1 MDIFHD
7 NSTACL
13 SQPLLGTQ
21 SAHVIQ
27 RSVSSQALQHFAC
40 VDSTCFILEAY
51 GTIRFQT
58 SSGQRLERFGG
69 KRSKDIWG
77 LFISNGVRSTFGWN
91 SDDCQRSALCTSHHI
106 NICCFD
112 SENCLSIINSL
123 WNMYNGNGLYM
134 VYTTLSHNRFLHVGC
149 ILATFERWPWLFLLL
164 GLRLKKQGLSATG
177 HGRSTWLSFSQGL
190 GAFYRFHVSCQTVQ
204 WWILL

>member
-7 NSTACL
+7 NSTACI
-13 SQPLLGTQ
+13 SQPLLEWSTQ

-27 RSVSSQALQHFAC
+27 RSVSSQTLQHFAC

-58 SSGQRLERFGG
+58 SSGQRFERFVTQKIQGYL
-69 KRSKDIWG
+69 RAVV
-77 LFISNGVRSTFGWN
+77 FNGVRSTFGWN
-91 SDDCQRSALCTSHHI
+91 SDGCQRSALCTSHHI
-106 NICCFD
+106 KICCFD
-112 SENCLSIINSL
+112 SEICLSITNSL
-123 WNMYNGNGLYM
+123 WNMCNGLYM
-134 VYTTLSHNRFLHVGC
+134 VYNTLSHTLFLHVGC
-149 ILATFERWPWLFLLL
+149 ILATFERWPWLLLLL